1 MLTFIEKINIIN
13 IYKYFSQINWITS
26 GVVTIEEEEER
37 EEREKKEQPHG
48 SREHQ
53 QQKKQRAAASTGYGV
68 LAPTCM
74 SSASQR
80 RLSVSQGWVV
90 PSFDLKTSSGFLK
103 TSPMKQQ
110 QKSRMTTKA
119 NGTTTKGGKGM
130 TTKERTTKGM
140 TTSTSTA
147 TTTRRRHE
155 TRREKTRAILSN
167 PVEMIKQRLR
177 AAARMSLITGGRR
190 NQSSS
195 SRSSGNE
202 VSNDFEKLF
211 YWCDRDHDGK
221 KKKKTCFICF
231 ILFHFVLR

>member
-1 MLTFIEKINIIN
+1 M
-13 IYKYFSQINWITS
+13 
-26 GVVTIEEEEER
+26 
-37 EEREKKEQPHG
+37 
-48 SREHQ
+48 
-53 QQKKQRAAASTGYGV
+53 

-110 QKSRMTTKA
+110 QKSRMTTEA

-130 TTKERTTKGM
+130 TTKERTTKERTTKGMPTKGMPTKGM

-195 SRSSGNE
+195 GSSGNE
-202 VSNDFEKLF
+202 VRIDFEKLF

-231 ILFHFVLR
+231 ILFHLVPRRCIYFS